1 MHCVEVCISQEGHTP
16 SPKNISCMFKGREQ
30 QWLRLA
36 GLLDSGNLIP
46 GSAAMSAEFADRIGV
61 DWEPY
66 RLEVGT
72 ATHGGSLE
80 VVGWIP
86 TLQITVSPS
95 LVLTLTDTIVIRNL
109 SHPLNLSLRFL
120 KDCQAKLD
128 YIMAAPKL
136 HFKGEQISIETQLE
150 TLETTVKSEKEIQ
163 PEQDEHKQPKQE
175 EKLDLEGLTTQL
187 GQTDLEERTD
197 LPGEGQIPP
206 EKISVFNSLY

>member
-1 MHCVEVCISQEGHTP
+1 
-16 SPKNISCMFKGREQ
+16 
-30 QWLRLA
+30 
-36 GLLDSGNLIP
+36 
-46 GSAAMSAEFADRIGV
+46 MSAEFAEKVGV
-61 DWEPY
+61 NWEPY
-66 RLEVGT
+66 CLEVGT
-72 ATHGGSLE
+72 AAQGGSLE
-80 VVGWIP
+80 VVGQIP
-86 TLQITVSPS
+86 TLQMAVSPS
-95 LVLTLTDTIVIRNL
+95 LVLTFTDTIVIRNL

-128 YIMAAPKL
+128 YIMVAPQL

-175 EKLDLEGLTTQL
+175 EKLDLEGLTAQL

-206 EKISVFNSLY
+206 EKTSVFNSLC